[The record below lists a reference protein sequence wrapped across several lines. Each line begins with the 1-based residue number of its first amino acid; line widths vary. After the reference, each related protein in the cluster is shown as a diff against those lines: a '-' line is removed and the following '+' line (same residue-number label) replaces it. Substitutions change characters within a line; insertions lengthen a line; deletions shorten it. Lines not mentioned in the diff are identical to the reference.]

1 VDNKNDH
8 VVVAYYVGYE
18 AAKAAADDLKDW
30 DKGNHDIKL
39 GAIGILTINPDNGKL
54 EVKEVGQ
61 RNTKRGSLWGAAIGA
76 AAGILTAGVAL
87 IPGLVAGAAGGG
99 LLGSL
104 NHKSL
109 GMSDADH
116 EQLVEKLR
124 NGGAAL
130 AVMADDFEVEAT
142 EEELRRLGGTTTAY
156 RVPGET
162 VEVLSATAEAQSEAS
177 AAIDEAVDE
186 AVASMDEEA
195 AGIAAAGASAAA
207 IRALVAAGHLSED
220 EANKLYDAGVHK
232 PSVLLE
238 VAATPVGRAALI
250 EETGL
255 SRESVLRAV
264 KQVDLMRVKGVGV
277 KYAGLLLAA
286 GVDTVPELAQR
297 VPAHLRS
304 KMDEVNALEALVG
317 ELPAE
322 SMVGGWVTQAKA
334 LPRMI
339 FYS

>member
-1 VDNKNDH
+1 MANKNDH
-8 VVVAYYVGYE
+8 FVVAYYVGYE
-18 AAKAAADDLKDW
+18 AAKAAAEDLKDW

-39 GAIGILTINPDNGKL
+39 GAIGILTINPTNGRL
-54 EVKEVGQ
+54 EVKEIGQ
-61 RNTKRGSLWGAAIGA
+61 RKTKKGSLWGAAIGA

-142 EEELRRLGGTTTAY
+142 EEELRRLDGTTTTY
-156 RVPGET
+156 RVPEET

-177 AAIDEAVDE
+177 AAVDEAVDE
-186 AVASMDEEA
+186 EVGSMDEVT
-195 AGIAAAGASAAA
+195 GASGVSAAA
-207 IRALVAAGHLSED
+207 IRALVAAGNLSED
-220 EANKLYDAGVHK
+220 EANTLYEAGVHK
-232 PSVLLE
+232 PSVLME
-238 VAATPVGRAALI
+238 VAATPVGRAALV

-255 SRESVLRAV
+255 SRESVLHAV
-264 KQVDLMRVKGVGV
+264 KRVDLMRVRGVGV

-297 VPAHLRS
+297 IPAHLRS
-304 KMDEVNALEALVG
+304 KMGEVNAAEALVG

-322 SMVGGWVTQAKA
+322 TTVAGWVAQAKA

-339 FYS
+339 FY